1 MNPGIVIATPS
12 QLIDNIEVT
21 PSFNLEKIEVLI
33 VDEADKMPK
42 EAFMKQMKEIL
53 RSCART
59 RHRQIGKRSFETNA
73 PRGAPDEFHAFT
85 FLKLPSRF
93 HTILY
98 QH

>member
-1 MNPGIVIATPS
+1 MNPDIVIATPG

-59 RHRQIGKRSFETNA
+59 HQT
-73 PRGAPDEFHAFT
+73 
-85 FLKLPSRF
+85 L
-93 HTILY
+93 
-98 QH
+98 

>member
-1 MNPGIVIATPS
+1 MIL
-12 QLIDNIEVT
+12 LIMMI
-21 PSFNLEKIEVLI
+21 LMIMMILLI
-33 VDEADKMPK
+33 M
-42 EAFMKQMKEIL
+42 I
-53 RSCART
+53 

-98 QH
+98 QHWARYEQDGSYPDQKEAADEGTTFQYVDVFERC